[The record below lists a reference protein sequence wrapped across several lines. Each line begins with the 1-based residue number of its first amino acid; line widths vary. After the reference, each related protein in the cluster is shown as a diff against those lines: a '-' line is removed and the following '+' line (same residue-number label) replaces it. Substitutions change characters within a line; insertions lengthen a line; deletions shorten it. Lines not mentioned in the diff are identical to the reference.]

1 MPEDELVILDGT
13 QATEEEK
20 ERIRYAIFDAEK
32 YGYNLRTIE
41 HNFFLV
47 ENFEECDFPKTSK
60 GGLLGGKIFK
70 LEEDYGIKEIKNKTI
85 KEIANELSK
94 KSWE

>member
-1 MPEDELVILDGT
+1 M
-13 QATEEEK
+13 
-20 ERIRYAIFDAEK
+20 DAEK

-70 LEEDYGIKEIKNKTI
+70 LEEDYGIKDIKNKTI